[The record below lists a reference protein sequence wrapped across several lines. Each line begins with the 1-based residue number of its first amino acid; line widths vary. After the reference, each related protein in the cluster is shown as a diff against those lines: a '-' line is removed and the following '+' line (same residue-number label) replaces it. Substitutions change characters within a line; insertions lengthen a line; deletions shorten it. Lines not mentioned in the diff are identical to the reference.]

1 MKGERGM
8 KRIVALF
15 ALSLVLLFLLMLPIS
30 AAEETLPVE
39 VLEGYETMLDGIPDG
54 VRDDLPDGF
63 FTDDPEELSEAIG
76 EMLNIPYFLRLI
88 GEALGFYVGDA
99 LRLFASVLGILILSA
114 VFATYRRSLR
124 TGALGRVFST
134 AASAALLVAVTETQR
149 ELFLQLRT
157 YFSELSTLAGAMIP
171 VSTVLYAMG
180 GNLSGATTGSAMMS
194 VFLAVS
200 ELIGGELLFSTV
212 GACMALSLVP
222 TFMGSL
228 NVRSLSS
235 AVKRIFTFSL
245 GFLTMLL
252 SALLAMR
259 AGLAAKA
266 DSVGARTVKY
276 VASSVIP
283 VVGGSVADS
292 LRTVGASVEYLRTT
306 VGIAGILLIVLLLL
320 PVLVNVLLT
329 RFCLILG
336 SSFAELLG
344 CDGEGRLLSEL
355 VSIYG
360 YVLAVAVLCAVM
372 FIFALT
378 ILVRTAAAV

>member
-1 MKGERGM
+1 M
-8 KRIVALF
+8 KRILAVL
-15 ALSLVLLFLLMLPIS
+15 ALSLFLFFGATLPCS
-30 AAEETLPVE
+30 AAEETLPEE

-54 VRDDLPDGF
+54 VRDVLPDGF
-63 FTDDPEELSEAIG
+63 FTDDPEELSEAVG
-76 EMLNIPYFLRLI
+76 EMLDVSYFLRLV

-99 LRLFASVLGILILSA
+99 LRLLASLMGILILSA
-114 VFATYRRSLR
+114 VFSTYRRSMR
-124 TGALGRVFST
+124 TVALGRVLST
-134 AASAALLVAVTETQR
+134 AASAALLVAVTETQTA
-149 ELFLQLRT
+149 LFRQLRT
-157 YFSELSTLAGAMIP
+157 YFSELSTLAGGMIP

-222 TFMGSL
+222 ALAGNL
-228 NVRSLSS
+228 NVRSLSA
-235 AVKRIFTFSL
+235 AVKRVFTFSL

-283 VVGGSVADS
+283 IVGGSVADS

-306 VGIAGILLIVLLLL
+306 VGIAGILCIVLLLL

-336 SSFAELLG
+336 GSVAELLG
-344 CDGEGRLLSEL
+344 CDGEARLLSEL

-360 YVLAVAVLCAVM
+360 YILAVAVMCAVM

-378 ILVRTAAAV
+378 ILTRTAAAV